1 MSGFARKLTS
11 AAVVAGL
18 ALVPAGAFATAPA
31 PAAKPSAA
39 TTAPADPWLTL
50 SAMTST
56 SSSATAAAL
65 RHEEGHAGWPPVVPL
80 AIILATIAVAIWI
93 AVDDDDGDFDLPP
106 RGVSPD

>member
-1 MSGFARKLTS
+1 
-11 AAVVAGL
+11 
-18 ALVPAGAFATAPA
+18 
-31 PAAKPSAA
+31 
-39 TTAPADPWLTL
+39 
-50 SAMTST
+50 MTST
-56 SSSATAAAL
+56 SSSASAAAL